1 MGLGTER
8 KSLYSPDGRAV
19 LVGIHRLW
27 TASRRRRQRRRLAQV
42 MLVWRALV
50 TVEGK
55 LRHGP
60 LCTGMDRYATGRRSP
75 WRPIGKGGSELD
87 AGQLAVVS
95 SCLGDPD

>member
-60 LCTGMDRYATGRRSP
+60 LCDRPAKSLASNWERGVRARR
-75 WRPIGKGGSELD
+75 RTTRRGFELP
-87 AGQLAVVS
+87 G
-95 SCLGDPD
+95 